1 MKVHYI
7 DHMGSDLSVV
17 NAARVSF
24 GKRSKQLTEKDKGL
38 IRFLARGCTKGDW
51 DKLIED
57 KLMWNWL
64 DEMDA
69 PDEEELHRTLQH
81 IKNMPTHWTP
91 FGHTA
96 ITLHIKAP
104 IFVARQL
111 GKHQVG
117 MVWNEV
123 SRRYVTEEPEFYIP
137 EVWRKAADNVKQGSS
152 DVRMEIDRA
161 FRKLNGQTKNSR
173 RSPCTVKFANWKARA
188 KREGAEFSLD
198 IDDVPWETRCPI
210 MGMPLDYTLCDGKG
224 AKPDSPTLD
233 RIDSNKGYVKGNVQV
248 LSWLANTM
256 KSCAS
261 QDELMTFI
269 KGAALR
275 HGGGRV
281 ETVGDY
287 NQRCVD
293 LYNAILEEGGCAE
306 QARMVLPQ
314 SMYTEWY
321 WTGNLYS
328 FANVFIQRSDSHA
341 QKEVQKIAEQI
352 DYLLMPLFP
361 VSWPALTRGA

>member
-1 MKVHYI
+1 MKVHYV

-24 GKRSKQLTEKDKGL
+24 GKRSEQLTEKDKGL

-51 DKLIED
+51 DKIQDDLMFLSEDHEKDQIE
-57 KLMWNWL
+57 KTIN
-64 DEMDA
+64 
-69 PDEEELHRTLQH
+69 HV
-81 IKNMPTHWTP
+81 KNMPTHWTP

-96 ITLHIKAP
+96 ITLHIRAP

-123 SRRYVTEEPEFYIP
+123 SRRYVTDDPEFYIP
-137 EVWRKAADNVKQGSS
+137 DAWRKAADNVKQGSS
-152 DVRMEIDRA
+152 DE
-161 FRKLNGQTKNSR
+161 
-173 RSPCTVKFANWKARA
+173 VKDDSDEWNWRYHEACFQSVEEYEWMIY
-188 KREGAEFSLD
+188 EG
-198 IDDVPWETRCPI
+198 ICP
-210 MGMPLDYTLCDGKG
+210 
-224 AKPDSPTLD
+224 
-233 RIDSNKGYVKGNVQV
+233 
-248 LSWLANTM
+248 
-256 KSCAS
+256 
-261 QDELMTFI
+261 
-269 KGAALR
+269 
-275 HGGGRV
+275 
-281 ETVGDY
+281 
-287 NQRCVD
+287 
-293 LYNAILEEGGCAE
+293 E

-314 SMYTEWY
+314 SLFTEWY

-341 QKEVQKIAEQI
+341 QKEVQQIAEQI